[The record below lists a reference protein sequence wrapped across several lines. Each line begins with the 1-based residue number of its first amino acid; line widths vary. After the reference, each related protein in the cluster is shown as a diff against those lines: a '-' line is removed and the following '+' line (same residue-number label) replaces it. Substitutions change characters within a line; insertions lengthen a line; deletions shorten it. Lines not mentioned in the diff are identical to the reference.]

1 MPKPPKE
8 KHKTLKH
15 VFDDFT
21 ERNLF
26 TLKSRRYFDELESPI
41 SMGKEGNIFTAKK
54 RDKKVIVKIYRLSTC
69 DFHQM
74 YEYLRADPRFKVE
87 KQQRKIIF
95 AWAKREYS
103 NLLKARKAGVRVPMP
118 YGFLKNIL
126 VMEMIGDEMPA
137 QLLKDAQPKNP
148 KKFFEETILQM
159 KKLRKTGMVH
169 ADLSAFN
176 IINFNEKPYLIDL
189 SQTTTSENPRYE
201 EFWKRDIRNICAYF
215 KKIKLNID
223 EEKILKR
230 ILQNNRNGK
239 IL

>member
-1 MPKPPKE
+1 MPRPPKE

-26 TLKSRRYFDELESPI
+26 KLSARGYFDELESPV
-41 SMGKEGNIFTAKK
+41 SMGKEGNIFTARK

-69 DFHQM
+69 DFFKM

-95 AWAKREYS
+95 VWAKREYS
-103 NLLKARKAGVRVPMP
+103 NLLKARKAGVRVPTAH
-118 YGFLKNIL
+118 GFLSNIL
-126 VMEMIGDEMPA
+126 VMEMIGDEGPA
-137 QLLKDAQPKNP
+137 PLLKYAPPKDA
-148 KKFFEETILQM
+148 KKFFKEVLLQM
-159 KKLRKTGMVH
+159 KKLHKAGMVH

-189 SQTTTSENPRYE
+189 SQSTTKENPRYE
-201 EFWKRDIRNICAYF
+201 EFLKRDIKNVCSYF
-215 KKIKLNID
+215 KKLKLKID
-223 EEKILKR
+223 EEKILAEIKNKSQ
-230 ILQNNRNGK
+230 IK
-239 IL
+239 I